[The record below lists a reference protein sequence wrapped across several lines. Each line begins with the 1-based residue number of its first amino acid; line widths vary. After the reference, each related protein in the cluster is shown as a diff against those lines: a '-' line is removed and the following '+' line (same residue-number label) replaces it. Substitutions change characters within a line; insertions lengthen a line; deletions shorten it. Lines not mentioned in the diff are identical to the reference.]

1 MISEFY
7 SDDELLS
14 QLRMFFNE
22 EELEHINFKALLGQ
36 LNDEDSD
43 TWTLQIKN
51 RQFTID
57 KTTCDVEE
65 VIT

>member
-7 SDDELLS
+7 SDEELLS

-36 LNDEDSD
+36 LNDEDTD

>member
-7 SDDELLS
+7 SDEELLS

-22 EELEHINFKALLGQ
+22 EELEHIDFKALLGQ
-36 LNDEDSD
+36 LNDEYSD

-51 RQFTID
+51 RLFTID

>member
-1 MISEFY
+1 MISEFF

-36 LNDEDSD
+36 LNDEDTD

-51 RQFTID
+51 RQFLID
-57 KTTCDVEE
+57 KNTCDVEE

>member
-7 SDDELLS
+7 SDEELLS

-22 EELEHINFKALLGQ
+22 EELEHIDFKALLGQ

>member
-1 MISEFY
+1 MISEFF
-7 SDDELLS
+7 SDEELLS

-22 EELEHINFKALLGQ
+22 EELEHIDFKALLGQ
-36 LNDEDSD
+36 LNDEDTD

>member
-7 SDDELLS
+7 SDEELLS

-57 KTTCDVEE
+57 KTTCNVEE

>member
-7 SDDELLS
+7 SDEELLS

-36 LNDEDSD
+36 LEETDTD
-43 TWTLQIKN
+43 TWTLTIKN
-51 RQFTID
+51 RLFTID
-57 KTTCDVEE
+57 KTTCYVEE

>member
-36 LNDEDSD
+36 LNDEDTD

-51 RQFTID
+51 RLFTID

>member
-7 SDDELLS
+7 SDEELLS